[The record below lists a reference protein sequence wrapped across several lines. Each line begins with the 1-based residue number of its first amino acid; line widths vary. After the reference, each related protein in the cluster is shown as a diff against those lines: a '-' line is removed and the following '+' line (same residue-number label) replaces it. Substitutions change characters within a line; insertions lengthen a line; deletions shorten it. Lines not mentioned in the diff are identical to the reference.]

1 MREDS
6 CFNIDEI
13 SGELGCI
20 ELEDWDAS
28 LGTRLAEVLFSNQKN
43 KPKPRGPK
51 KTKLWQVP
59 PKSLGDRKHNHNA
72 ETSAGVNGISS
83 NQTQE
88 YFAIATETGF
98 EILQN
103 DSGSSRLKKKVQ
115 ELNKNIALV
124 EMMYKT
130 NVIVLVYEQ

>member
-1 MREDS
+1 MNVEDPKTQTEGFEECKKDVDHEQFTADADRYMVQTKAGIIDDEKVAQYRES
-6 CFNIDEI
+6 HAEAMKENN
-13 SGELGCI
+13 
-20 ELEDWDAS
+20 AS
-28 LGTRLAEVLFSNQKN
+28 VD
-43 KPKPRGPK
+43 
-51 KTKLWQVP
+51 P
-59 PKSLGDRKHNHNA
+59 P
-72 ETSAGVNGISS
+72 AGVNGISY

>member
-1 MREDS
+1 MKENNS
-6 CFNIDEI
+6 
-13 SGELGCI
+13 SP
-20 ELEDWDAS
+20 DA
-28 LGTRLAEVLFSNQKN
+28 
-43 KPKPRGPK
+43 P
-51 KTKLWQVP
+51 
-59 PKSLGDRKHNHNA
+59 
-72 ETSAGVNGISS
+72 AGVNGISH

>member
-1 MREDS
+1 MKE
-6 CFNIDEI
+6 
-13 SGELGCI
+13 
-20 ELEDWDAS
+20 
-28 LGTRLAEVLFSNQKN
+28 SNANQD
-43 KPKPRGPK
+43 
-51 KTKLWQVP
+51 VP
-59 PKSLGDRKHNHNA
+59 
-72 ETSAGVNGISS
+72 AGVNGISH

-103 DSGSSRLKKKVQ
+103 DSGSTRLKKKVQ

-130 NVIVLVYEQ
+130 NVIVLVYE

>member
-1 MREDS
+1 MPTKNGVVDEEKVQQFRES
-6 CFNIDEI
+6 HTEAMKENN
-13 SGELGCI
+13 SSP
-20 ELEDWDAS
+20 DA
-28 LGTRLAEVLFSNQKN
+28 
-43 KPKPRGPK
+43 P
-51 KTKLWQVP
+51 
-59 PKSLGDRKHNHNA
+59 
-72 ETSAGVNGISS
+72 AGVNGISH

>member
-1 MREDS
+1 MKE
-6 CFNIDEI
+6 NNAN
-13 SGELGCI
+13 GNP
-20 ELEDWDAS
+20 DA
-28 LGTRLAEVLFSNQKN
+28 
-43 KPKPRGPK
+43 P
-51 KTKLWQVP
+51 
-59 PKSLGDRKHNHNA
+59 
-72 ETSAGVNGISS
+72 AGVNGISS

-115 ELNKNIALV
+115 ELGKNIALV

>member
-1 MREDS
+1 MNAEEPKTQKENYEECKKHVDHEQFTADAERYIVQTK
-6 CFNIDEI
+6 NGIIDE
-13 SGELGCI
+13 EK
-20 ELEDWDAS
+20 
-28 LGTRLAEVLFSNQKN
+28 VQKFRESHTEAMKEN
-43 KPKPRGPK
+43 NANPD
-51 KTKLWQVP
+51 P
-59 PKSLGDRKHNHNA
+59 PA
-72 ETSAGVNGISS
+72 IVNGISH